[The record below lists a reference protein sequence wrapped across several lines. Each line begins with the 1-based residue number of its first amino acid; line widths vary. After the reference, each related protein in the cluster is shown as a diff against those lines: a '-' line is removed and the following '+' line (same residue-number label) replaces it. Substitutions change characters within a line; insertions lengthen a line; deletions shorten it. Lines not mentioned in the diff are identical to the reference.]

1 MKDVHEIYTAFKG
14 EFPELS
20 RRIDDAGRAVHE
32 EGGPLDAPTR
42 ALLKVAMSGA
52 SGHQRALE
60 THITAAREAGVSE
73 DEIKHALLL
82 LFHTCGF
89 PTLMEAYSTYKAM

>member
-1 MKDVHEIYTAFKG
+1 VKDVHEIYTVFKA

-20 RRIDDAGRAVHE
+20 KSIDAAGRAVHE
-32 EGGPLDAPTR
+32 AGGPLDERTR
-42 ALLKVAMSGA
+42 ALLKIAMAAAG
-52 SGHQRALE
+52 GHQRALE
-60 THITAAREAGVSE
+60 THLTAARQAGVTE

-89 PTLMEAYSTYKAM
+89 PTLMEAYSTYKGA